1 MKAESPERP
10 HSAWDSILGRKLGLA
25 SPLVSAGLVGV
36 VVVVGGVLGRQHTF
50 LVLFSQME
58 LLAIKVIYPNN
69 QA

>member
-25 SPLVSAGLVGV
+25 SPLVSAGPVVLVG
-36 VVVVGGVLGRQHTF
+36 VGGVLGRQHTF
-50 LVLFSQME
+50 LVLFSHME

-69 QA
+69 QT